1 MAGGRPTSYSDDIL
15 AKTVHYIDNHDNK
28 DFDYLDVIPS
38 MAGLSLVLDVCV
50 KTLYNWGEA
59 HEDFLH
65 MLEKLQKKQE
75 KVLLSG
81 GLSGSMNSTIT
92 KLVLSKHGYSDK
104 VDQTVDHTTNG
115 KDLGTTVTFVNSTK
129 EG

>member
-59 HEDFLH
+59 NEAFLH
-65 MLEKLQKKQE
+65 MLEKMTHLRFCHI
-75 KVLLSG
+75 L
-81 GLSGSMNSTIT
+81 TIY
-92 KLVLSKHGYSDK
+92 L
-104 VDQTVDHTTNG
+104 
-115 KDLGTTVTFVNSTK
+115 
-129 EG
+129 

>member
-1 MAGGRPTSYSDDIL
+1 
-15 AKTVHYIDNHDNK
+15 
-28 DFDYLDVIPS
+28 
-38 MAGLSLVLDVCV
+38 
-50 KTLYNWGEA
+50 
-59 HEDFLH
+59 
-65 MLEKLQKKQE
+65 
-75 KVLLSG
+75 LLSG

>member
-104 VDQTVDHTTNG
+104 VDQTIDHTTKG
-115 KDLGTTVTFVNSTK
+115 EAIQSIPLHSFTGD
-129 EG
+129 